1 LLLVANKFQTGFDQ
15 PLLCG
20 MYLDRRLAGIQAVQ
34 TLSRL
39 NRAHPGKDTTYIL
52 DFANSADEV
61 LAAFRTY
68 YETAQLEGVTDPNII
83 FDLRAK
89 LDGGGWYDTFEVETV
104 VKVLMDPKASQGQL
118 QSALAPVADRLLKR
132 FSAAKAKRASALEG
146 KDEAAVQEAKDEMDA
161 LDLFKRD
168 LGAFIRLYAFLSQM
182 FDYGN
187 TDIEKR
193 YLFYKH
199 LVRLLDFGRERDT
212 VDLSQITLT
221 HHAVKP
227 LGKAKLILGDG
238 EPEKI
243 VPIGEVG
250 SGSVQEKQK
259 ARLREIVDRLNELF
273 GNETTDEDQVV
284 FVMDVLKGKIL
295 QSKDLQQQAE
305 ANSEAQF
312 AASPTLD
319 AELMNAII
327 DAMDAHQK
335 MSQMAIDSLK
345 VRAGLKD
352 ILLGPGKLY
361 EALRARR
368 GTMGPTEPDHE
379 GNAVAPF

>member
-1 LLLVANKFQTGFDQ
+1 
-15 PLLCG
+15 
-20 MYLDRRLAGIQAVQ
+20 MYVDRRLAGIQAVQ

-61 LAAFRTY
+61 LAAFKQY
-68 YETAQLEGVTDPNII
+68 YETARLEGVTDPNMI

-104 VKVLMDPKASQGQL
+104 VKVLMDPRATQGQL
-118 QSALAPVADRLLKR
+118 QGALAPVADRLLKR
-132 FSAAKAKRASALEG
+132 FSAAKAKRAAALEG
-146 KDEAAVQEAKDEMDA
+146 KDEAAAQEAKDEMDA
-161 LDLFKRD
+161 LTLFKQD

-193 YLFYKH
+193 YLFYRA
-199 LVRLLDFGRERDT
+199 LVRLLEFGRERDT

-221 HHAVKP
+221 HHAVKS
-227 LGKAKLILGDG
+227 LGKARMALGEG
-238 EPEKI
+238 EAE
-243 VPIGEVG
+243 PIAPVGEVG
-250 SGSVQEKQK
+250 SGSVQEKER
-259 ARLREIVDRLNELF
+259 ALLREIVQRVNDLF

-284 FVMDVLKGKIL
+284 YVMDVLKGKML
-295 QSKDLQQQAE
+295 QSEDLQQQAE
-305 ANSEAQF
+305 ANSKAQF
-312 AASPTLD
+312 EASPTLD
-319 AELMNAII
+319 TELMNAII

-335 MSQMAIDSLK
+335 MSQKAIGSLK

-361 EALRARR
+361 EALRERR
-368 GTMGPTEPDHE
+368 AYGE
-379 GNAVAPF
+379 NRA